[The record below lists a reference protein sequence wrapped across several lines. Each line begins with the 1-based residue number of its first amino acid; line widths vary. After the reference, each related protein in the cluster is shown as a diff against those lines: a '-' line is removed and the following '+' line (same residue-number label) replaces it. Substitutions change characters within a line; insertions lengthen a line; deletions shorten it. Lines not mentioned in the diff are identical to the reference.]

1 MNCIKEY
8 EKMVERIKDRVE
20 IELEMVDLS
29 DLEFDLVDDYYSEN
43 SLATY
48 TWKDGRKIKTNL
60 RYFYDYLITEPK
72 KELEFDTIIAH
83 EIGHYIHEK
92 YFTFEFYPQLQ
103 TLVFHFGD
111 ISNVELF
118 AEAFSAWVTD
128 DDRENEVVMMMDEM
142 LSVLKEEEK
151 MIISTQIS

>member
-72 KELEFDTIIAH
+72 KELEYDTIISH

-92 YFTFEFYPQLQ
+92 YLGFEFFPRLQ
-103 TLVFHFGD
+103 SLVFYFGD

-118 AEAFSAWVTD
+118 AEAFSVWVTD
-128 DDRENEVVMMMDEM
+128 NDRENEVVIMMDEI
-142 LSVLKEEEK
+142 LSILK
-151 MIISTQIS
+151 